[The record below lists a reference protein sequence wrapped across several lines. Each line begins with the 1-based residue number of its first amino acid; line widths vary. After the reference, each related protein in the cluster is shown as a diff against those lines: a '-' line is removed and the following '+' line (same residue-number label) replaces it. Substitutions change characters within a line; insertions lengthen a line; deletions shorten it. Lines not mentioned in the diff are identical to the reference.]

1 MQQQPNGMSNSKM
14 NLTTSLTLRHMSY
27 GTNKIQ
33 VRDFMPYNRFRSKC
47 YCFYFKR
54 GGPHGK
60 FKNKIPARNDKEL
73 DTSILGVLEI
83 IISYNLVC
91 QRLSLP
97 RATRCGI

>member
-1 MQQQPNGMSNSKM
+1 MQQQPNGISNSKM

-27 GTNKIQ
+27 GTNRIH
-33 VRDFMPYNRFRSKC
+33 VRDFIPYNPFRSKC

-54 GGPHGK
+54 GGLHGK
-60 FKNKIPARNDKEL
+60 LKNKIPARNDKEL

>member
-1 MQQQPNGMSNSKM
+1 MEQIGFKSE
-14 NLTTSLTLRHMSY
+14 TSYH
-27 GTNKIQ
+27 G
-33 VRDFMPYNRFRSKC
+33 

-60 FKNKIPARNDKEL
+60 LQNKIPARNDKEL
-73 DTSILGVLEI
+73 DASILGVLEI

-97 RATRCGI
+97 CATRCGI